1 MVKATLSTAA
11 SLLMLAKT
19 AFGACETHSF
29 TSCADNIVHWYDPT
43 NGVVCDPLD
52 CGGGRAPVKY
62 DVPCCAAYRGTE
74 PCVSTTSTLS
84 CWSPSTVAAS
94 STSASASPAETT
106 SASVIATADTTV
118 PSSTGP
124 SSTAASSTGV
134 AGESSTHSSDTTAPS
149 TTEPPTQ
156 STDSETSEAG
166 TASSSGSALPVSTNI
181 AGGYSGS
188 LMAVA
193 GAAIGAVIFV

>member
-1 MVKATLSTAA
+1 MVKTTLPTAA
-11 SLLMLAKT
+11 SLLMLATT

-94 STSASASPAETT
+94 STSAPASSAETT
-106 SASVIATADTTV
+106 SASANATADTSV
-118 PSSTGP
+118 PSSTGA

-134 AGESSTHSSDTTAPS
+134 AGESSTHSSGAAPS

-156 STDSETSEAG
+156 STNSGTSESGA
-166 TASSSGSALPVSTNI
+166 ASSSGSAQPVSTNI
-181 AGGYSGS
+181 AGSYTGP

-193 GAAIGAVIFV
+193 GAAIGAIILV